1 MSPADSTIRSPGT
14 SCLIGSSMRGS
25 SRRITVAV
33 LLTIALSASAAW
45 LDLLSCQKRSS
56 VDSTTMEKITVAAFR
71 SSVSQEITANR
82 VSSRLN
88 GFL

>member
-1 MSPADSTIRSPGT
+1 
-14 SCLIGSSMRGS
+14 MRLAA
-25 SRRITVAV
+25 SRRSTVAV
-33 LLTIALSASAAW
+33 LLTMAFKASAA
-45 LDLLSCQKRSS
+45 LFDLASCQKRNR
-56 VDSTTMEKITVAAFR
+56 VESTTMEKITVAAFM

>member
-1 MSPADSTIRSPGT
+1 
-14 SCLIGSSMRGS
+14 
-25 SRRITVAV
+25 
-33 LLTIALSASAAW
+33 
-45 LDLLSCQKRSS
+45 
-56 VDSTTMEKITVAAFR
+56 MEKITVAAFM